1 MTVTS
6 TRLHLPAG
14 TAGDPPA
21 DLVVT
26 PESAGWA
33 YSGLAVLSLAAGETV
48 RLVDRGAPRPW
59 CCRSQGS
66 CTRHPRRRDPRRS
79 AGRERRLQRADRLR
93 LRAPRRRD
101 HDRQQRAVAAS
112 RCPSAVCERR
122 LPFRYQPADAVP
134 VELRGAGQASRQ
146 VNNFCTPEAFEA
158 DALIACEVLTPGGN
172 WSSYPP
178 HKHDEATRRT
188 RASSRRSTTSRSRTG
203 RPARASAYQRVYGH
217 PGKEIDVLAEVR
229 TGDVVLIPY
238 GWHGPSMAV
247 PGYDLYYLN
256 VMAGPGD
263 ERAWRICDD
272 PAHAWIR
279 ETWATRTVDPT
290 AAVRRPGRG
299 CEGGRMTTRL
309 TVAQAI
315 VRFLEA
321 QYVERDG
328 VENAVL
334 RRLLGHLRP
343 RQRGRCRAG
352 PARTRA
358 RGATTARPR
367 PRAAL
372 PPGPQRAGDGARGR
386 RLRPPPRPAGDLRRA
401 RRRSAPGRPTW

>member
-48 RLVDRGAPRPW
+48 RWTTGELETLVLPLE
-59 CCRSQGS
+59 GS
-66 CTRHPRRRDPRRS
+66 CSVALDGETFEVRGRSDVFSGPTDFVYVPRDAEVTIASPS
-79 AGRERRLQRADRLR
+79 GGRFAL
-93 LRAPRRRD
+93 P
-101 HDRQQRAVAAS
+101 AA
-112 RCPSAVCERR
+112 RCERR
-122 LPFRYQPADAVP
+122 LPFRHQPADAVS
-134 VELRGAGQASRQ
+134 VELRGAGRASRQ
-146 VNNFCTPEAFEA
+146 VNNFCTPEAFDA

-178 HKHDEATRRT
+178 HKHDQ
-188 RASSRRSTTSRSRTG
+188 ASADESELEEIYYFEVADGPTG
-203 RPARASAYQRVYGH
+203 PGVAYQRVYGH

-263 ERAWRICDD
+263 ERTWRICDD

-279 ETWATRTVDPT
+279 ETWASEDVDD
-290 AAVRRPGRG
+290 
-299 CEGGRMTTRL
+299 RL
-309 TVAQAI
+309 PFGD
-315 VRFLEA
+315 R
-321 QYVERDG
+321 VE
-328 VENAVL
+328 
-334 RRLLGHLRP
+334 
-343 RQRGRCRAG
+343 
-352 PARTRA
+352 
-358 RGATTARPR
+358 
-367 PRAAL
+367 
-372 PPGPQRAGDGARGR
+372 GAREDG
-386 RLRPPPRPAGDLRRA
+386 
-401 RRRSAPGRPTW
+401 